1 MKRRLLPVVIW
12 LLALLL
18 FAFVI
23 AKTRFTADLSAFLPR
38 TPTNSQQLLV
48 SQLRDGSVSK
58 TVLVGISGASAQE
71 RAQTSR
77 ALAARLRADASFVSV
92 LNGDPDAAQRARD
105 QTFLFD
111 HRYLLSPAIN
121 PDRFTVL
128 GLRHALDVELDQ
140 LASSEGLA
148 LKPLFT
154 RDPTGEIL
162 QVLDLLGQHA
172 QPAFAHGVWASRDG
186 REVILLVQMRALGSD
201 TDAQENALARLA
213 TAFDQ
218 VRATPAMRLEV
229 TGPPVFAVRTR
240 ATIRRQVT
248 ILSILSASLVTLILW
263 LAYRSPLALTLGL
276 LPVVTGAMAGV
287 AAVSVA
293 YGTVHGVTLG
303 FGTTLIGEA
312 VDYSIYLFVQVGQ
325 NATFSNT
332 GSPPYLPPR
341 MQSWLAT
348 AWPTVRLGMLASVF
362 GFFSLVFSGFPGLA
376 QLGVYSIAGL
386 LAAGAVTRWVLPML
400 LPKSF
405 TVVPRPTLGAPLA
418 ALIEHRAA
426 WRVPVIVLVGV
437 AAAYLGIHH
446 AHLWNSSLAALSPIS
461 AEDQARDT
469 TLRAE
474 LGAPDVRYFAV
485 ASAMTAEAALEATEA
500 LTPTLE
506 RWVASGVIA
515 GYDTPTR
522 YLPSI
527 ATQRSRQAALPAPEV
542 LRKRLCQATR
552 GIISCER
559 LLPFIEDVGNA
570 RSARLLTPTDL
581 AGTSM
586 GLAFGAMLLCS
597 EKGCDALLP
606 LHPTQASR
614 LGIDTYALG
623 AALAQVKTS
632 AAIGVVDF
640 KAQSDQLYSNYLR
653 QASLLS
659 LAGLVA
665 IMALLAIALRS
676 LSRMAA
682 VLLPL
687 CAAVIVTAFGL
698 VVCHGELTLLNLVGM
713 LLIVAIGSNY
723 ALFFD
728 NIQVHRGGP
737 LGVGT
742 LASLSFANVATV
754 VGFGVLAF
762 SSVPLLSDLGETVG
776 PGAIL
781 ALVFSAVFSH
791 RRAKATSE

>member
-1 MKRRLLPVVIW
+1 MKRRQWPIVIW
-12 LLALLL
+12 FLALVL

-48 SQLRDGSVSK
+48 AQLRDGSVSK
-58 TVLVGISGASAQE
+58 TVLVAISGASAQE

-77 ALAARLRADASFVSV
+77 TLATRLRADAAFVSV

-121 PDRFTVL
+121 PDRFTLV
-128 GLRHALDVELDQ
+128 GLRHALDVELIQ
-140 LASSEGLA
+140 LASSAGLA

-154 RDPTGEIL
+154 RDPTGETL

-172 QPAFAHGVWASRDG
+172 QPAFAHGVWASHDG
-186 REVILLVQMRALGSD
+186 REAILLVQLHALGSD
-201 TDAQENALARLA
+201 TDAQENALARLDA
-213 TAFDQ
+213 AFDH

-263 LAYRSPLALTLGL
+263 LAYRSPLALALGL

-287 AAVSVA
+287 AAVSAA

-325 NATFSNT
+325 NAPFSHT
-332 GSPPYLPPR
+332 GSSPHLAPR
-341 MQSWLAT
+341 MQTWLAT
-348 AWPTVRLGMLASVF
+348 AWPIVRLGMLTSVC
-362 GFFSLVFSGFPGLA
+362 GFLSLVFSGFPGLA

-386 LAAGAVTRWVLPML
+386 LAAGAVTRWVLPTL

-405 TVVPRPTLGAPLA
+405 TITTRPTLGAPLA
-418 ALIEHRAA
+418 TLVEKRAA
-426 WRVPVIVLVGV
+426 WRAPVIILLGV
-437 AAAYLGIHH
+437 AVVYLGIHH
-446 AHLWNSSLAALSPIS
+446 AHLWSSSLSALSPIS
-461 AEDQARDT
+461 AADQARDAS
-469 TLRAE
+469 LRAE

-485 ASAMTAEAALEATEA
+485 ASAATAEAALEATEA

-506 RWVASGVIA
+506 GLVASGVIA
-515 GYDTPTR
+515 GYDAPTR
-522 YLPSI
+522 YLPSL
-527 ATQRSRQAALPAPEV
+527 ATQRLRQAALPDPEV
-542 LRKRLCQATR
+542 LRQRLCQATR
-552 GIISCER
+552 GVTSCER

-586 GLAFGAMLLCS
+586 GLAFGAMFLCS

-606 LHPTQASR
+606 LHPAKASGP
-614 LGIDTYALG
+614 GIDAHGLR
-623 AALAQVKTS
+623 AALARVKTS
-632 AAIGVVDF
+632 ATIEFVDF
-640 KAQSDQLYSNYLR
+640 KAQSDQLYASYRL

-676 LSRMAA
+676 LGRMVA
-682 VLLPL
+682 VLAPL

-698 VVCHGELTLLNLVGM
+698 VVWHGELTLLHLVGM

-728 NIQVHRGGP
+728 NIQVHRDEP
-737 LGVGT
+737 LDVGT
-742 LASLSFANVATV
+742 LASLSFANLATV
-754 VGFGVLAF
+754 MGFGVLAF